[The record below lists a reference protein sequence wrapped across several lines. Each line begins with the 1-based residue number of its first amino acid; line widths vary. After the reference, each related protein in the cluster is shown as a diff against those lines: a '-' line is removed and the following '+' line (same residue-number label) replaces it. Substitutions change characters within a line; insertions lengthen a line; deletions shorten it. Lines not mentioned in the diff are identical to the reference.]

1 LRFFFKKALRD
12 FLPVETIR
20 KRKHGFGLP
29 FGPWLIGDKALAQFA
44 TTALENLSERGFIR
58 PELVRDLFSTRLR
71 EHPGFYGEM
80 VWVLMMLEHWLER
93 HAPTFEFD

>member
-1 LRFFFKKALRD
+1 MVGFPLLDDDLVDFSLGLPASMKVRGLTLRFFFKKALRD

-44 TTALENLSERGFIR
+44 TTALENLSERG
-58 PELVRDLFSTRLR
+58 LFVPNWCAICFQL
-71 EHPGFYGEM
+71 G
-80 VWVLMMLEHWLER
+80 
-93 HAPTFEFD
+93 